1 MSIETT
7 TPAERS
13 ATADLASSSVGK
25 RPALAFGIERCGLI
39 ALSFPWLVA
48 LAALLLSI
56 AAGFGVAR
64 LKVDDSLSQL
74 FRSDTPEFRQY
85 EEVTRKFPSSEFD
98 VLAVIEGK
106 GLLDRDS
113 LDKLRN
119 FVTDVQLIDHVEG
132 VISLFSARQ
141 PPEHGQTPPPLFPD
155 PLPEGAEYRALVD
168 KVLSNEIIR
177 GKLLSE
183 DGQLTLVVLALDPNI
198 VGDKGLD
205 ATVGEIRKTMADDLN
220 GAGLKARLSGVPV
233 MQLEIRNA
241 VERDRLIYNATGFIA
256 GCVIAIL
263 FFRRVSFMII
273 AAGPPLI
280 AILLALGALGWL
292 DFRLNMFLNV
302 MTPLI
307 MVISFSD
314 SMQLTFAARDRIL
327 AGQSKFEALRN
338 AVLIVG
344 PACVLTHATAAL
356 SFTALLFSTSELIRT
371 FGEAGLVAT
380 LVALFTVLFLFP
392 LLGALLLRNEAALAS
407 RGRGGDFGVEALRSF
422 CYWIAARMV
431 RRPGLYSLAGLIVV
445 ATLGGVFA
453 NLAPRYR
460 LADQVPD
467 KEQAVSANQRLDAK
481 LTGANPIDVLIEFPK
496 GASLYSPETLEAI
509 AKVHSLL
516 EHQPGVGNV
525 WSLETLRRWLREKA
539 GNSSVATLKKYVE
552 FLPEHLTRRFIDAK
566 QHAVVV
572 AGRVPDA
579 DASKLL
585 PIVEALERSLQGL
598 RAEYPGYQISV
609 TGLSAIAARNSA
621 GMIDKLTRG
630 LTLEF
635 FFVAAFIGLAF
646 RSVVVA
652 LACILPGVF
661 PVVASGALLAA
672 TGQGLQFASVVAL
685 TVSFGLGLSATIH
698 FLNRLRIEDD
708 FGEDF
713 ALAVER
719 ATVLVGP
726 ALILTSIVL
735 SSGLAVTVF
744 SDLPSLRLFGWLS
757 AFAMMA
763 ALTADLLILR
773 PTVMFLRRTAD
784 HVAIWR
790 RGRKSAISPTVRQRS
805 KRWLAGKSARDQ
817 GSNRRLSTL
826 CAK

>member
-1 MSIETT
+1 LRQRALRPQFGAAAGLISHEPSESRVSLETVGQRKPPIEGDQIS
-7 TPAERS
+7 PRAR
-13 ATADLASSSVGK
+13 K
-25 RPALAFGIERCGLI
+25 RLALALGVERLGLI
-39 ALSFPWLVA
+39 SLRFPWLVA
-48 LAALLLSI
+48 MVALALGI
-56 AAGFGVAR
+56 AAGFGVMR

-74 FRSDTPEFRQY
+74 FRSDTAEFRQY

-106 GLLDRDS
+106 SLLDRDS

-119 FVTDVQLIDHVEG
+119 FVTDVQLIDGVRG

-141 PPEHGQTPPPLFPD
+141 PPENGQTPAPLFPD
-155 PLPEGAEYRALVD
+155 PLPEGADYQALVR
-168 KVLSNEIIR
+168 KVMSNEIIH
-177 GKLLSE
+177 GKILSD
-183 DGQLTLVVLALDPNI
+183 DGQLSLVVLALDPAI
-198 VGDKGLD
+198 VGGKGLD
-205 ATVGEIRKTMADDLN
+205 AAVGEIRKTMAEDLD
-220 GAGLKARLSGVPV
+220 GAGLKAELSGVPV
-233 MQLEIRNA
+233 MQLEIRTA
-241 VERDRLIYNATGFIA
+241 VERDRLIYNVTGFVA
-256 GCVIAIL
+256 GCLIAIL

-327 AGQSKFEALRN
+327 AGQRKYEALRN
-338 AVLIVG
+338 AILIVG

-356 SFTALLFSTSELIRT
+356 SFTALLFSDSELIRT
-371 FGEAGLVAT
+371 FGEAGLIAT
-380 LVALFTVLFLFP
+380 LIALFAVLFLFP
-392 LLGALLLRNEAALAS
+392 LLGVLLLRNADSLAA

-431 RRPGLYSLAGLIVV
+431 RRPGLYSLMGLLVV
-445 ATLGGVFA
+445 TGLGGVFG
-453 NLAPRYR
+453 NLEPRYR

-467 KEQAVSANQRLDAK
+467 KEQAVSASGRLDAK
-481 LTGANPIDVLIEFPK
+481 LTGANPIDVLIALPE
-496 GASLYSPETLEAI
+496 GASLYAPESLDVI
-509 AKVHSLL
+509 ANVHGLL
-516 EHQPGVGNV
+516 ERQAGVGNV

-539 GNSSVATLKKYVE
+539 GASDVATLKKYVDL
-552 FLPEHLTRRFIDAK
+552 LPDHLTQRFIDAK
-566 QHAVVV
+566 QDAVIVS
-572 AGRVPDA
+572 GRVPDA
-579 DASKLL
+579 DSSKLL
-585 PIVEALERSLQGL
+585 PVVDAVDRALEGL
-598 RAEYPGYQISV
+598 RAQHPGYTFSV

-621 GMIDKLTRG
+621 AMIGKLTRG
-630 LTLEF
+630 LTIEF

-646 RSVVVA
+646 RSFTVA
-652 LACILPGVF
+652 LACILPGIF

-672 TGQGLQFASVVAL
+672 TGQGLQFASIVAL

-698 FLNRLRIEDD
+698 FLNRLRIEDESGD
-708 FGEDF
+708 DF
-713 ALAVER
+713 ALAVEK

-735 SSGLAVTVF
+735 ACGLAVTVL

-757 AFAMMA
+757 AFAMMV

-773 PTVMFLRRTAD
+773 PTAMFLRRTAD
-784 HVAIWR
+784 
-790 RGRKSAISPTVRQRS
+790 Q
-805 KRWLAGKSARDQ
+805 LAAW
-817 GSNRRLSTL
+817 RLSRQTGR
-826 CAK
+826 AR